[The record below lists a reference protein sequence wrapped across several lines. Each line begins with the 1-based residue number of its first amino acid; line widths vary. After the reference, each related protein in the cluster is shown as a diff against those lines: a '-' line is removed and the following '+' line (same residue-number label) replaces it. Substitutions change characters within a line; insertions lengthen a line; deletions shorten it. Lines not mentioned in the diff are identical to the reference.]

1 MKRSALALLL
11 LALSAAPSYAH
22 LDPLAHGSLAAG
34 LTHPLS
40 GLDHVLAMV
49 TVGLWAAL
57 LGGRAVWLVPAA
69 FVVTMT
75 VGFGAALAGLP
86 LLFVEPTILASVVVL
101 GLLVAIA
108 APVPVN
114 TGMAVVAAFALF
126 HGYAHGGEMGSAG
139 ALPYAAGFAAATAL
153 LHAAGAAMAIGL
165 LHLLGDA
172 HGRLAARV
180 AGGLAVAGGVAL
192 AISA

>member
-1 MKRSALALLL
+1 MNRSVLAVLL
-11 LALSAAPSYAH
+11 LALSAAPSHAH

-40 GLDHVLAMV
+40 GLDHVLAMI

-69 FVVTMT
+69 FVGTMAL
-75 VGFGAALAGLP
+75 GYGAALAGLP

-108 APVPVN
+108 APVPVG
-114 TGMAVVAAFALF
+114 TGMAIVAAFALF
-126 HGYAHGGEMGSAG
+126 HGYAHASEIGAAG
-139 ALPYAAGFAAATAL
+139 AVSYGLGFATATAL
-153 LHAAGAAMAIGL
+153 LHATGATMALAL
-165 LHLLGDA
+165 LRLLGDA